1 MILFNNMTHRGA
13 VVVSSFPL
21 GKQKLRVRSQVSS
34 REVTRSRI
42 FLTAISDCTDTVT
55 KVSIKVCNVE
65 FKLRKRKD
73 VKGASYMIYLVILGS
88 CRVAVSSL
96 RHFKVTVG
104 LSGSTSPP

>member
-1 MILFNNMTHRGA
+1 MKKF
-13 VVVSSFPL
+13 
-21 GKQKLRVRSQVSS
+21 
-34 REVTRSRI
+34 

-55 KVSIKVCNVE
+55 KVSIRVCNVA
-65 FKLRKRKD
+65 FKLKKKIYD
-73 VKGASYMIYLVILGS
+73 LQPKHVKGAFYVIYLVILGS